1 MKRRLADAWR
11 KDPDRQWRITI
22 RSTTIG
28 SIE

>member
-11 KDPDRQWRITI
+11 KDPDRLWRITI
-22 RSTTIG
+22 RGTTIR